1 MDIVAILK
9 QIEPLLKPLIQKEA
23 SQLIELVMDPAL
35 DAFAAKTTQPEL
47 AVVMKD
53 EAPALKLII
62 ADLVA
67 LELAKLA

>member
-1 MDIVAILK
+1 MDIAAILK
-9 QIEPLLKPLIQKEA
+9 QIEPLLKPLIQQEA
-23 SQLIELVMDPAL
+23 SQLLQAVIGPAL
-35 DAFAAKTTQPEL
+35 DGFAEKITQPEL

-53 EAPALKLII
+53 GMPAFKLMI